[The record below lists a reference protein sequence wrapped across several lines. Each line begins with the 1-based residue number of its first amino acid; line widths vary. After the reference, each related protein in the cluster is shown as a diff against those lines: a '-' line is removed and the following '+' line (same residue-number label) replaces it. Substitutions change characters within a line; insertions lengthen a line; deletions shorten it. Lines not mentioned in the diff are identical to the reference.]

1 MTKGLAVALGLYLFC
16 GTRWSGG
23 PNYKADLRQD
33 VAYVSCEPTESARGL
48 FGEDCEPIEE
58 EE

>member
-1 MTKGLAVALGLYLFC
+1 MGLYLFF
-16 GTRWSGG
+16 GTRWSCG

-33 VAYVSCEPTESARGL
+33 VAYVSGEPTESARGL